1 MVLTYVNPASVAPPP
16 PPHTY
21 PHGIRYGDLLFI
33 SGQVAFDAAGD
44 TVGIGDARAQAEQVY
59 DNIKAVCEEAGGS
72 IQDVVKITVLLTDI
86 RHADD
91 ELSVRLGHFPE
102 GRFPTCTM
110 VQVANLGLPELLME
124 IEAVAVIGSAAAVST
139 ESRS

>member
-1 MVLTYVNPASVAPPP
+1 MVLTYVNPAGVAAPPP
-16 PPHTY
+16 PHVY

-33 SGQVAFDAAGD
+33 SGQVAFDAAGR
-44 TVGIGDARAQAEQVY
+44 TVGVGDPRAQAEQAY

-72 IQDVVKITVLLTDI
+72 IQDVVKITVLLSDI

-91 ELSVRLGHFPE
+91 ELAVRLTHFPE

-124 IEAVAVIGSAAAVST
+124 IEAVAVIGSSSTAAVGSHT
-139 ESRS
+139 